1 MRGLVGR
8 RESGRS
14 AVRRP
19 GFSPGE
25 LRDML
30 VFRGF
35 GRAGRLV
42 WRGGELS

>member
-1 MRGLVGR
+1 M
-8 RESGRS
+8 
-14 AVRRP
+14 RRP

-30 VFRGF
+30 VFRDS
-35 GRAGRLV
+35 GRGGRLV